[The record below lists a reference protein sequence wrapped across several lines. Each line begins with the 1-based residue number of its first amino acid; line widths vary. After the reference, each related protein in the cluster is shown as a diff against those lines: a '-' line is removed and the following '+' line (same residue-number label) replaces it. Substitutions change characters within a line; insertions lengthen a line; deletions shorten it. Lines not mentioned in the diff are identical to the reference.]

1 MSGKFGVVGIMDG
14 WKKGDLPGNQMVNIV
29 LNSYGTLNDGSLA
42 LTAQLA
48 SDQEVDYAVDQL
60 IKDLEV
66 ARKKAKEKIKNT
78 NERIRSSL
86 SEK

>member
-1 MSGKFGVVGIMDG
+1 MSVEFHVVGIMDS

-29 LNSYGTLNDGSLA
+29 LKPYLTLNDGLVV

-66 ARKKAKEKIKNT
+66 ARKKAKEKIKKT
-78 NERIRSSL
+78 NERIL
-86 SEK
+86 STLREK